1 MTPTERRVLRLI
13 AEDKETKEIADE
25 LGISPRT
32 VENHRAHICQ
42 KLELRGANALLKFAL
57 ANKSQLL

>member
-1 MTPTERRVLRLI
+1 MLRLI
-13 AEDKETKEIADE
+13 AEEKQTKEIADE

-32 VENHRAHICQ
+32 VENHRAHIGQ
-42 KLELRGANALLKFAL
+42 KLELHGANSLLKFAL